1 MNSYDIAALVI
12 AGYSLLLWR
21 LYVVTQEYKDFRRS
35 TLDLLYDIATDKTEV
50 SLNDEGIRVSRRKPV
65 RKVQGM

>member
-12 AGYSLLLWR
+12 SGYIVLMWR

-35 TLDLLYDIATDKTEV
+35 IIDLLYDIATDKTEV

-65 RKVQGM
+65 KKVQGM